1 MNPINLTFDCNLI
14 AKLPRLPMTLQSFV
28 IDGKELKMSVPDA
41 YQFIVDSKT
50 NEIFVHRNA
59 DGKKVGYISCRK
71 NDY

>member
-1 MNPINLTFDCNLI
+1 
-14 AKLPRLPMTLQSFV
+14 MTLQSFV